1 VDEGPI
7 IGGVSAD
14 WYRKRTLGGIL
25 DEAARRWGHRE
36 ALTFEDRRW
45 TYAALDAEVSRVAKG
60 LMAAGVAPGEHVALW
75 MTNRPEW
82 LFLMFAIARVGA
94 CIVPLNTRYRTD
106 DVAYAVAQSRSGT
119 VITIDRSGP
128 VDYQAMLMETM
139 PRIGR
144 VGDALAVDGYP
155 DLRRVVVV
163 GETRMAHGTPWE
175 RLLERGAAVSD
186 ADLAARA
193 AAVDP
198 DGLMMLCYTSGT
210 TDHPKGVMHSHR
222 PIRNTHERAQIF
234 GYTADDVHMSY
245 LPLFHIYGFSE
256 IAMTCVLT
264 GARQVLMDV
273 FDGDRALDLAARE
286 GATVL
291 HGFEA
296 HWLDLLNAQARRPRA
311 LSVRM
316 GTLPS
321 GVESTIPIAE
331 RVQDVFCPT
340 VSGFGMSEAW
350 AFVTCSHPSH
360 TREQRVHTSGYP
372 MNDYEFRVVDP
383 TTGRDQ
389 PLGVPGELLVRGYA
403 VMEGYWD
410 KPEATREAVDAD
422 GWLHSG
428 DMARIRE
435 DGHVVFMGRYKD
447 MLKVGGENVSPAEVE
462 AYLRGMPEVQ
472 DAAVVACPD
481 PRLVEVP
488 VAFVILAQDRTADG
502 DTLLARMKG
511 KIAGYKIPR
520 HVIFV
525 DGFPMT
531 SSGKIRKVEL
541 RAQARA
547 YQARMTGSTSF
558 A

>member
-1 VDEGPI
+1 
-7 IGGVSAD
+7 
-14 WYRKRTLGGIL
+14 
-25 DEAARRWGHRE
+25 
-36 ALTFEDRRW
+36 
-45 TYAALDAEVSRVAKG
+45 
-60 LMAAGVAPGEHVALW
+60 
-75 MTNRPEW
+75 
-82 LFLMFAIARVGA
+82 
-94 CIVPLNTRYRTD
+94 
-106 DVAYAVAQSRSGT
+106 
-119 VITIDRSGP
+119 
-128 VDYQAMLMETM
+128 MLMETM
-139 PRIGR
+139 PRIDR
-144 VGDALAVDGYP
+144 ADDGLRIEDYP
-155 DLRRVVVV
+155 DVRRVVVL
-163 GETRMAHGTPWE
+163 GETRMAHATPWDE
-175 RLLERGAAVSD
+175 LIARGRSVSD
-186 ADLAARA
+186 SDLEARA
-193 AAVDP
+193 AAADP
-198 DGLMMLCYTSGT
+198 DSLMMLCYTSGT

-234 GYTADDVHMSY
+234 GLTPDDVHMSY

-273 FDGDRALDLAARE
+273 FDADRVLDLAERE

-296 HWLDLLNAQARRPRA
+296 HWLDLLQAQTRKARRLA
-311 LSVRM
+311 VRI

-340 VSGFGMSEAW
+340 VSGFGMSETW
-350 AFVTCSHPSH
+350 AFVSCSHPTH

-383 TTGRDQ
+383 ATGREQ
-389 PLGVPGELLVRGYA
+389 PVDVPGELLVRGYA
-403 VMEGYWD
+403 VMNGYWD
-410 KPEATREAVDAD
+410 KPAATREALDAE

-462 AYLRGMPEVQ
+462 AYLRGMPEVR
-472 DAAVVACPD
+472 DAAVVACTD

-488 VAFVILAQDRTADG
+488 VAFVILEQDRQVPG
-502 DTLLARMKG
+502 DALVARMKG
-511 KIAGYKIPR
+511 KVASYKIPR

-525 DGFPMT
+525 DAFPMT

-541 RAQARA
+541 RAQAQA
-547 YQARMTGSTSF
+547 YQERIAGR
-558 A
+558 